1 MIRAGEVSPVEVV
14 SHYLDR
20 ISTIDAELRTYI
32 TVAAD
37 SALAEAHRAEEA
49 VVRGRVSSPLHGI
62 PVSLKDNIDT
72 RGIRTT
78 DGSEAHRDR
87 IPTRDA
93 LVVDRLREA
102 GAIILGKASL
112 TEFALSSAERDHFFP
127 PTRNPWNRAWSSG
140 SSSNGSAAGVAA
152 RLSAA
157 SIGSDTGGSI
167 RGPSAFCGTVGL
179 KPTYELVSR
188 RGVTPVAWSL
198 DHVGPITRTVRD
210 AAIVLDL
217 IAEPDRRADGA
228 ARQSYSGAI
237 DGAVKGQRVGVPWSY
252 IDSRQISPEVR
263 ANFATALRLLGDLG
277 IEVRD
282 VELPLAEH
290 CFSIFTTIAF
300 SESAAF
306 HRTAL
311 AEGTTGY
318 SDGFRRRLAPGFLI
332 SAADYV
338 NAQRARTRFRA
349 GVARVMTTVDALA
362 LPTMPRPAPDI
373 QDLPVSP
380 PAAPGPDA
388 LEPPQFTQL
397 FNLTGQPAVTVPSG
411 FTADGRPLGLMLAG
425 ALHSDASVL
434 RIAGAYEEIA
444 GWTSHV
450 PAWVS
455 GGFPAIP

>member
-1 MIRAGEVSPVEVV
+1 MISAGEVSPVEVV
-14 SHYLDR
+14 THYLDR
-20 ISTIDAELRTYI
+20 IPTIDAELRSYI
-32 TVAAD
+32 TVAAE
-37 SALAEAHRAEEA
+37 SALAEARRAEEA
-49 VVRGRVSSPLHGI
+49 VVRGRVSSPLLGI

-112 TEFALSSAERDHFFP
+112 TEFALSSAERDHFFT

-210 AAIVLDL
+210 AAIVLDQ
-217 IAEPDRRADGA
+217 IAEPDRRVDGA
-228 ARQSYSGAI
+228 AGQSYSGAI
-237 DGAVKGQRVGVPWSY
+237 DGAVKRQRIGVPWSY

-263 ANFATALRLLGDLG
+263 ANFAAALALLGDLG
-277 IEVRD
+277 MDIQD
-282 VELPLAEH
+282 VDLPLAEH
-290 CFSIFTTIAF
+290 SFSIFTTIAF

-311 AEGTTGY
+311 AEGSTGY

-349 GVARVMTTVDALA
+349 GVAQVMTTVDALA

-373 QDLPVSP
+373 EDLPVSP
-380 PAAPGPDA
+380 PAAPGADA

-397 FNLTGQPAVTVPSG
+397 FNLTGQPAITVPSG

-425 ALHSDASVL
+425 ALHADAAVL
-434 RIAGAYEEIA
+434 RIAAAYEENA

-450 PAWVS
+450 PACVS
-455 GGFPAIP
+455 KGFPATR